1 MEKKQAPD
9 ASMDDIRFTLHAR
22 RAIAERDIQV
32 DWVIRTLRNPDLRSD
47 DPNDSDVERFFR
59 HIPERDNR
67 VLRVAVNT
75 QAHPWTIITS
85 FFDRKM
91 KGKT

>member
-1 MEKKQAPD
+1 MQAGAGTP
-9 ASMDDIRFTLHAR
+9 ATSANIQFTLHAR
-22 RAIAERDIQV
+22 RAMAERGIPA
-32 DWVIRTLRNPDLRSD
+32 DWVLRTVRNPDLRSN

-59 HIPERDNR
+59 HIPERDGR

-91 KGKT
+91 KGKI